1 MLFIQKTF
9 PPQSLIDFNHRLRT
23 ATSNPVYTET
33 PQSLSVNAAV
43 FQELKRFLEN
53 EQKGLCCYCMQRV
66 TANNSIVEHF
76 LSQSMF
82 PEYQTDYY
90 NLYLACCYSLGK
102 AKENQHCDVRKS
114 DELIVKLMSFR
125 RANGKLCQDL
135 FQYSENDGSI
145 LPSEN
150 ISEDLK
156 QVIKEVSLAIEAL
169 NLNAVELKETR
180 RKFIENTKHI
190 IEKADKSKLQS
201 MKTDYETKPNQKFAG
216 VALYLINERLKKS
229 T

>member
-23 ATSNPVYTET
+23 ATSNPVYTNT
-33 PQSLSVNAAV
+33 PQSLSVDTTV
-43 FQELKRFLEN
+43 FQELKRFLES
-53 EQKGLCCYCMQRV
+53 EQKGLCCYCMKRV

-90 NLYLACCYSLGK
+90 NLYLACCYSVGK
-102 AKENQHCDVRKS
+102 AKEHQHCDVRKS
-114 DELIVKLMSFR
+114 DELIIKLMSFR
-125 RANGKLCQDL
+125 RASGKLCQDL

-145 LPSEN
+145 LA
-150 ISEDLK
+150 SEDTAEELK
-156 QVIKEVSLAIEAL
+156 QILKEVNLAIETL
-169 NLNAVELKETR
+169 NLNAVELKEER
-180 RKFIENTKHI
+180 RKFIENIKPV
-190 IEKADKSKLQS
+190 IEKADKTKLQS

-216 VALYLINERLKKS
+216 VAIYLINERLKKG
-229 T
+229 

>member
-23 ATSNPVYTET
+23 AVSNPVYTNS
-33 PQSLSVNAAV
+33 PQSLSVDTAV
-43 FQELKRFLEN
+43 FQELKRFLES
-53 EQKGLCCYCMQRV
+53 EQKGLCCYCMKRV
-66 TANNSIVEHF
+66 TAKNSIVEHF

-90 NLYLACCYSLGK
+90 NLYLACCYSVGK

-125 RANGKLCQDL
+125 RASGKLCQDL

-145 LPSEN
+145 LPAED
-150 ISEDLK
+150 IAEDLK
-156 QVIKEVSLAIEAL
+156 QILKEVNLVIETL
-169 NLNAVELKETR
+169 NLNAIELKEER
-180 RKFIENTKHI
+180 RKFIENIKPI
-190 IEKADKSKLQS
+190 IQNANKTKLQS
-201 MKTDYETKPNQKFAG
+201 MKTEYETKLNQKFAG
-216 VALYLINERLKKS
+216 VAIYLINEKLKKS
-229 T
+229 